1 MTAPRTAI
9 FGVERRIGR
18 LLIVLAYV
26 SVALLVG
33 GVILMLASGI
43 SPLDGGPALALD
55 VLAAS
60 LVRLDPA
67 GFLWL
72 GLLTVIATPFSQVA
86 LAGYAYARERDW
98 AMVRIA
104 IGIFAIIAVGI
115 GAAVTGTV

>member
-1 MTAPRTAI
+1 VTAPRTAT
-9 FGVERRIGR
+9 FGAERRIGR
-18 LLIVLAYV
+18 LLIALAYV

-33 GVILMLASGI
+33 GVVLMLVGGI
-43 SPLDGGPALALD
+43 SPLDGGPPLHLD
-55 VLAAS
+55 VLFSNLAS
-60 LVRLDPA
+60 LDPA

-72 GLLTVIATPFSQVA
+72 GLLAVIATPFSQVA

-104 IGIFAIIAVGI
+104 IGIFVIIAVGI